1 MDNNNNSKKI
11 IKEKMMEHQDNKQ
24 IKMNKIMM
32 SFLDK
37 KKERK
42 TCSKSNQNKE
52 FNSRLNKQK
61 DNSEKILI

>member
-1 MDNNNNSKKI
+1 MGNNNSKKI

-24 IKMNKIMM
+24 IKMNKTMM

-42 TCSKSNQNKE
+42 ICSKSNQNKE
-52 FNSRLNKQK
+52 FNSKLNKQK
-61 DNSEKILI
+61 DNFEKILI